1 METIVKKYNKILD
14 KKKPQTT
21 NKIKFISSYVKNWL
35 YVWSNTGS
43 IAGINFIDCMCNAG
57 IYKDGD
63 TGTAV
68 EVLKLF
74 IDSATIHVDKT
85 FNLFF
90 NDVDTKRIAVLKE
103 VIKRVYVTKLPNL
116 KIYISNTDVN
126 LYLQKLTQDP
136 KRFQYKQAILL
147 FVDPYD
153 FGTVHIPTLKGF
165 CEKYYCE
172 LLFNL
177 FTSDWVRNRNNEFDQ
192 RIDAVID
199 DPHAV
204 IRNKQELVDYI
215 ILKLKVGY
223 MRLGF
228 NYEFRTETNTEL
240 YQIIYLTPKERGL
253 EKLKDSLW
261 ETFQGASYYRNPPK
275 KSCPSQLS
283 LITPEMEE
291 QLDRDQESYIISYNA
306 ELAKKIVV
314 SLQTKDHVL
323 YDNIA
328 TPILEKTM
336 LKKSHL
342 ITHVFRPLI
351 TEGILIKLNEGVRTN
366 NYTEDYYNIRG
377 KL

>member
-1 METIVKKYNKILD
+1 MRTLVEKYNKILD
-14 KKKPQTT
+14 DKKPQTT
-21 NKIKFISSYVKNWL
+21 NKIKFISIYVKNWL
-35 YVWSNTGS
+35 FVWSNSPS
-43 IAGINFIDCMCNAG
+43 IDGINFIDCMCNAG
-57 IYKDGD
+57 IYRDGD
-63 TGTAV
+63 VGTSI

-74 IDSATIHVDKT
+74 IDSAAIHTGKSY
-85 FNLFF
+85 NLFF
-90 NDVDTKRIAVLKE
+90 NDVDAKRITVLKD
-103 VIKRVYVTKLPNL
+103 VIKHIYVKNLPNL
-116 KIYISNTDVN
+116 NIYICNKDVN
-126 LYLQKLTQDP
+126 IYLQNLTKDS

-153 FGTVHIPTLKGF
+153 FGTVHIPTLRGF

-177 FTSDWVRNRNNEFDQ
+177 FTSDWVRNRNNEVDS

-215 ILKLKVGY
+215 VFNLKVGH

-261 ETFQGASYYRNPPK
+261 ETFRGASYYRNPSK
-275 KSCPSQLS
+275 KSCPGQMS
-283 LITPEMEE
+283 LLTPEIEE
-291 QLDRDQESYIISYNA
+291 QLDRDYESHIITCNA
-306 ELAKKIVV
+306 ELAKKIIT
-314 SLQTKDHVL
+314 SLQSKHHVS
-323 YDNIA
+323 YENIA
-328 TPILEKTM
+328 IPILEKTM

-342 ITHVFRPLI
+342 IKHVFQPFI
-351 TEGILIKLNEGVRTN
+351 TEGLLIKLNESVRKN
-366 NYTEDYYNIRG
+366 NYTEDFYDIRG
-377 KL
+377 